1 MGNVARVAAVVVAR
15 NAERIVQV
23 AKDSQVQ
30 KAAADLVKAVRRAW

>member
-1 MGNVARVAAVVVAR
+1 MGNVVKVAAAVVLS

-30 KAAADLVKAVRRAW
+30 KAATDLVKAVRKAW